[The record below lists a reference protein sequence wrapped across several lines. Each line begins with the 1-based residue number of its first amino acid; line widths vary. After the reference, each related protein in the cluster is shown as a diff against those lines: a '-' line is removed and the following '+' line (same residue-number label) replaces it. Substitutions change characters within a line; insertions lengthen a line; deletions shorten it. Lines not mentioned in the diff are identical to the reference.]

1 MGGYR
6 SQGGHKSQEPEMEPG
21 HVLGWDRILG
31 PRTWEGSVRGQLDRS
46 QGWTT
51 AWVGPLAWSG
61 GLGGDRSLESIIA
74 WEPEETWEGAAVGR
88 GLMTAAWEGAQ
99 ACEGNEGRSM
109 GRGILAGDC
118 EGHEYGTGQ
127 GPRR

>member
-1 MGGYR
+1 
-6 SQGGHKSQEPEMEPG
+6 MEPG
-21 HVLGWDRILG
+21 HVLGWDRSMG
-31 PRTWEGSVRGQLDRS
+31 PRTWEGSLRGQLDRG

-109 GRGILAGDC
+109 GRGVLAGDC

>member
-1 MGGYR
+1 M
-6 SQGGHKSQEPEMEPG
+6 
-21 HVLGWDRILG
+21 
-31 PRTWEGSVRGQLDRS
+31 
-46 QGWTT
+46 
-51 AWVGPLAWSG
+51 
-61 GLGGDRSLESIIA
+61 
-74 WEPEETWEGAAVGR
+74 WEGAAVGR

>member
-51 AWVGPLAWSG
+51 AWVGPLAWSR
-61 GLGGDRSLESIIA
+61 GLEGDRSLKGIIA
-74 WEPEETWEGAAVGR
+74 WEPEEKICGK
-88 GLMTAAWEGAQ
+88 
-99 ACEGNEGRSM
+99 
-109 GRGILAGDC
+109 
-118 EGHEYGTGQ
+118 GQ
-127 GPRR
+127 Q